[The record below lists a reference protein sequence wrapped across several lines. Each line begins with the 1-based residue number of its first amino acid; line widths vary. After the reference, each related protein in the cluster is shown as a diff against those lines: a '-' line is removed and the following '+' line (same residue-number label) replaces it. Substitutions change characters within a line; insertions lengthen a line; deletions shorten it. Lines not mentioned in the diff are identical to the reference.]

1 MVTENLNESALRE
14 NLYDNEKNSQNKH
27 RTHRHHSSHHHS
39 HSHRSHHR
47 ESSNYKSDKSRIDSD
62 LEKSKSRKRKSD
74 VFVDQKSYY
83 RKKKTVKRTRSE
95 MNREKKLILKMAA
108 FMIVA
113 IPVLL
118 IILNFLDKFLRELA
132 A

>member
-1 MVTENLNESALRE
+1 METENLNESTLSV
-14 NLYDNEKNSQNKH
+14 NSHNEH
-27 RTHRHHSSHHHS
+27 RTHRHHSSHHNTHS
-39 HSHRSHHR
+39 HSHRRHHSD
-47 ESSNYKSDKSRIDSD
+47 SSNYKSDNS
-62 LEKSKSRKRKSD
+62 EKSKGRKRKSD
-74 VFVDQKSYY
+74 RFVDQKSYY
-83 RKKKTVKRTRSE
+83 KKKKTVKRTHSE